1 MPDCGGASDIAG
13 HARQLDVANE
23 SLSFLIGHLFRPGV
37 ECKRRDGRHCP
48 HDGCGKVSAILRFI
62 TRNVV
67 AEDRL
72 MAETDYPDAVVHRR
86 AHVDLLAALRDLFD
100 RRLCGDEDDEM
111 IRASVSAWE
120 ADHARR
126 YDKPLSAWL
135 AATSVVTMQEA
146 EAAA

>member
-1 MPDCGGASDIAG
+1 MPDCGGASDVACR
-13 HARQLDVANE
+13 ARQLDVASE
-23 SLSFLIGHLFRPGV
+23 SLSFLIDHLFRPGV

-72 MAETDYPDAVVHRR
+72 MAETGYPDAVAHRR
-86 AHVDLLAALRDLFD
+86 AHVELLAALHDLFE
-100 RRLCGDEDDEM
+100 RRLCSDDDEI
-111 IRASVSAWE
+111 IRASVTAWA

-126 YDKPLSAWL
+126 YDKPLGAWL
-135 AATSVVTMQEA
+135 AATPVVTMPET